1 MINRYAHNGSVWV
14 DIVSPTKEEVLRIS
28 DEFDIAQSVIHE
40 LISPSFKSRVDM
52 HKEYIYMILHFPVFK
67 HAQGEDTRQEVDFII
82 GKNFLITARYE
93 SIEAMERFAKV
104 VEVNSILDR
113 GFAEDC
119 TGVMFFG
126 IIKEIYQALFYELEH
141 IEGWLNKI
149 EQGIF
154 SGKEKEMVIGLS
166 QVSRKLINFRKAT
179 DFHSEIL
186 TSLDHFG
193 GKLFGEHF
201 SYHAQKVL
209 DEYRKVANG
218 LHSNME
224 FVNEREAASIP
235 RQDLLV
241 ICTGCQGESRAALTR
256 IARGVLRR
264 VVRRVADRAGG
275 PRVSDRRPPGNRPSA
290 SAAYPDCAGFAETG
304 QSRSDRPCAALRPD
318 GAGLWFRSRPP
329 RSATPPSAPR

>member
-224 FVNEREAASIP
+224 FVNELRETNNSLLSTKQNEIMKTLTIMAFVTYPLTLISSVFGMNTASSPIIGVEN
-235 RQDLLV
+235 DFWYV
-241 ICTGCQGESRAALTR
+241 IAIMIS
-256 IARGVLRR
+256 
-264 VVRRVADRAGG
+264 
-275 PRVSDRRPPGNRPSA
+275 
-290 SAAYPDCAGFAETG
+290 
-304 QSRSDRPCAALRPD
+304 
-318 GAGLWFRSRPP
+318 AGLGLFAYFKHRKWF
-329 RSATPPSAPR
+329 

>member
-1 MINRYAHNGSVWV
+1 MINRYTHNGSVWV

-224 FVNEREAASIP
+224 FVNELRETNNSLLSTKQNEIMKTLTIMAFVTYPLTLISSVFGMNTASSPIIGVEN
-235 RQDLLV
+235 DFWYV
-241 ICTGCQGESRAALTR
+241 IAIMIS
-256 IARGVLRR
+256 
-264 VVRRVADRAGG
+264 
-275 PRVSDRRPPGNRPSA
+275 
-290 SAAYPDCAGFAETG
+290 
-304 QSRSDRPCAALRPD
+304 
-318 GAGLWFRSRPP
+318 AGLGLFAYFKHRKWF
-329 RSATPPSAPR
+329 